1 VAEGKVLE
9 PVATES
15 ARAEKSVLTRA
26 IDAFDVLVSAHA
38 ALARVEAKND
48 LTRLVSGLAF
58 AAGALA
64 LTSMAAVLA
73 HALLVLAAE
82 SQLGWGAVQAL
93 AAVAAGDIAIAG
105 IFLLM
110 ARARLRA
117 PVMVETRATLA
128 KASAALRG

>member
-1 VAEGKVLE
+1 MAEGRDLE
-9 PVATES
+9 SGSTTSERP
-15 ARAEKSVLTRA
+15 EKSVLKRA
-26 IDAFDVLVSAHA
+26 LDALDVLVSAHA

-64 LTSMAAVLA
+64 LTSMAAVLV

-82 SQLGWGAVQAL
+82 SQLGWGRVEAIAAL
-93 AAVAAGDIAIAG
+93 AAGDVTVAAA
-105 IFLLM
+105 LMLM